1 MTIGA
6 NSKIEWCDHTFSSG
20 RLVRRPQ
27 LQAIGMNKPM
37 ATFTK
42 GDAVSNVKTQIGILR
57 ETANVVGI
65 QVPASIVA
73 AVAASKAVSKV
84 NIVAPTLQ
92 LRCRAK
98 APSFRTFPVNIAGS
112 VFPAQ
117 RVGSGCGTDLGARL
131 GRVPLSLHG
140 TGATFRGNAHLRATL
155 VRHPLA
161 LHRRNEGGLPLEP
174 CFTDNFTAG
183 QGSFRHGR

>member
-1 MTIGA
+1 MA
-6 NSKIEWCDHTFSSG
+6 ENSLIEWTDHRFSSG

-37 ATFTK
+37 ATLTK
-42 GDAVSNVKTQIGILR
+42 SDAVSNVKTQIGMLR
-57 ETANVVGI
+57 ETADVVGI

-73 AVAASKAVSKV
+73 AVAASKSVSKV

-98 APSFRTFPVNIAGS
+98 TPPFRTFPVNVAGS
-112 VFPAQ
+112 VCPAQ
-117 RVGSGCGTDLGARL
+117 RVGSGCGADLGARL
-131 GRVPLSLHG
+131 GRVPLSFHG
-140 TGATFRGNAHLRATL
+140 AGATFRGGAHLRATL

-161 LHRRNEGGLPLEP
+161 LHRGNEGRLPLHP
-174 CFTDNFTAG
+174 CFTDNFAAG
-183 QGSFRHGR
+183 QGSFSHG